1 MAHSLPPAALAE
13 LYRSLGR
20 DGSELPTTAR
30 HLASKLH
37 SANVDGASAEAV
49 TAVFEDVDAL
59 SSAKPTRSTDAMV
72 TECVR
77 RLRASGDGGEADLD
91 QTCEPGV
98 RVVPISGAAWLGHG
112 TPEWV
117 IPATVRTPN
126 ERLLFLHGGGYEYY
140 SPSDVYRPLT
150 TRIAAATGLPVLAV
164 DYRLAPSHPFPAA
177 LEDAL
182 FALRYIWECGPPPSS
197 PDDEPGACPPAA
209 ARASAVYLSGD
220 SAGGGLALA
229 TIVALGLG
237 ELAPGLALPPTVVP
251 QASESARRA
260 LLPTALALMSPWSDL
275 TSSMTTYFSRAWDG
289 SVAKGDPIFSDGC
302 PEEEAA
308 SSVEGARRYG
318 GETPLNDPRISPL
331 FAPAHVL
338 ASWLPP
344 TLIVVG
350 DAEVMLGE
358 STDFAARAIEARVA
372 ATQAEPCS
380 AAAISSWIRLR
391 IYRRM
396 WHVFPMYTEACG
408 QARASTVDSGALL
421 CTQTDGLHHAW
432 MALRDISAWLTKH
445 SPSSHVDPV
454 VT

>member
-182 FALRYIWECGPPPSS
+182 FALRYIWECGPPPGRYYHPAHEKNGAGAAALGASWACCSGSAS
-197 PDDEPGACPPAA
+197 PAPRLKADPACPAQVL
-209 ARASAVYLSGD
+209 ARCPS
-220 SAGGGLALA
+220 
-229 TIVALGLG
+229 
-237 ELAPGLALPPTVVP
+237 
-251 QASESARRA
+251 RA
-260 LLPTALALMSPWSDL
+260 L
-275 TSSMTTYFSRAWDG
+275 
-289 SVAKGDPIFSDGC
+289 
-302 PEEEAA
+302 E
-308 SSVEGARRYG
+308 
-318 GETPLNDPRISPL
+318 PRS
-331 FAPAHVL
+331 
-338 ASWLPP
+338 
-344 TLIVVG
+344 
-350 DAEVMLGE
+350 
-358 STDFAARAIEARVA
+358 
-372 ATQAEPCS
+372 
-380 AAAISSWIRLR
+380 
-391 IYRRM
+391 
-396 WHVFPMYTEACG
+396 
-408 QARASTVDSGALL
+408 L
-421 CTQTDGLHHAW
+421 C
-432 MALRDISAWLTKH
+432 
-445 SPSSHVDPV
+445 
-454 VT
+454 